1 MACEGS
7 RQGVLRK
14 LLVAFALAA
23 MLSAAIP
30 GAAQAGGKMLSMTRA
45 AAVAMKVAQKDCDK
59 DPSCEGYGVRVCR
72 RLTIRKVR
80 CASRIEGVDSAGPYA
95 CERPVLVRRHRR
107 TGKISYTT
115 REQVCAH
122 F

>member
-115 REQVCAH
+115 RDQVCAH